1 MGVPFF
7 DTIEEVDDFLMEEC
21 EYSEENVKHWD
32 KNEKFKR
39 LLEWEGL
46 IGYEGYIKNWVQV
59 LKIK

>member
-21 EYSEENVKHWD
+21 EYSEETVKHWD
-32 KNEKFKR
+32 KDEKFKR

-46 IGYEGYIKNWVQV
+46 IGYEEYIKNWVRI